1 MIQMENKEKYILFVR
16 SGCDFCSKAVDLL
29 ESHAKEYELTMS
41 SRNNPIFK
49 MFQKAFD
56 WKTVPMVFNKEGSTL
71 HFIGGYTDLLE
82 RLNEE

>member
-1 MIQMENKEKYILFVR
+1 MIQMENKKYILFVR
-16 SGCDFCSKAVDLL
+16 SSCDFCSKAVDLL
-29 ESHAKEYELTMS
+29 ESRNEEYEIAIS

-56 WKTVPMVFNKEGSTL
+56 WKTVPMIFSKEDSAL
-71 HFIGGYTDLLE
+71 YFIGGYTDLLG